1 MEGLLKV
8 SEVEISLLGGDPA
21 EWVFMTFD
29 PDLQVNMRPIIEH
42 LSGRRTML
50 LSVDGWLD
58 MKEQVA
64 DMLEQFVELRRRVA
78 AYEAE
83 AE

>member
-21 EWVFMTFD
+21 EWVSMTFD
-29 PDLQVNMRPIIEH
+29 PELQVNMRPIIEVMRGERVVP
-42 LSGRRTML
+42 SAE
-50 LSVDGWLD
+50 VWLD

-78 AYEAE
+78 AYEAG

>member
-1 MEGLLKV
+1 M

-21 EWVFMTFD
+21 EWVSMTFD
-29 PDLQVNMRPIIEH
+29 PELQVNMRPII
-42 LSGRRTML
+42 
-50 LSVDGWLD
+50 SVMRGERVVPSAEVWLD

-64 DMLEQFVELRRRVA
+64 DMLEQFIELRRRVA

>member
-42 LSGRRTML
+42 LAGRKTLL
-50 LSVDGWLD
+50 LSADQWLD

-64 DMLEQFVELRRRVA
+64 DMLEQFVELRRKVVLDA
-78 AYEAE
+78 GG
-83 AE
+83 

>member
-21 EWVFMTFD
+21 EWVSMTFD
-29 PDLQVNMRPIIEH
+29 PELQVNMRPII
-42 LSGRRTML
+42 
-50 LSVDGWLD
+50 SVMRGERVVPSAEVWLD

-64 DMLEQFVELRRRVA
+64 DMLEQFIELRRRVA

>member
-1 MEGLLKV
+1 MEGLLRV

-21 EWVFMTFD
+21 EWVTMTFD
-29 PDLQVNMRPIIEH
+29 PDLQVNMRPII
-42 LSGRRTML
+42 
-50 LSVDGWLD
+50 SVMRGERVVPSAEVWLD

-64 DMLEQFVELRRRVA
+64 DMLEQFIELRRRVA

>member
-8 SEVEISLLGGDPA
+8 SEVKISFLGGDPA
-21 EWVFMTFD
+21 EWVSMTFD
-29 PDLQVNMRPIIEH
+29 PDLQVNVRPIIEH
-42 LSGRRTML
+42 LSGRRTIVLTQDM
-50 LSVDGWLD
+50 WLD

>member
-29 PDLQVNMRPIIEH
+29 PDLQVNMRPII
-42 LSGRRTML
+42 
-50 LSVDGWLD
+50 SVMRGERVVPSAEVWLD

-64 DMLEQFVELRRRVA
+64 DMLEQFIELRRRVA
-78 AYEAE
+78 AYEVDAE
-83 AE
+83 

>member
-1 MEGLLKV
+1 MEGLLRV

-21 EWVFMTFD
+21 EWVKMTFD
-29 PDLQVNMRPIIEH
+29 PDLEVNMRPIIEH

-78 AYEAE
+78 AYEA

>member
-21 EWVFMTFD
+21 EWVSMTFD
-29 PDLQVNMRPIIEH
+29 PELQVNMRPII
-42 LSGRRTML
+42 
-50 LSVDGWLD
+50 SVMRGERVVPSAEVWLD
-58 MKEQVA
+58 MKQQVA
-64 DMLEQFVELRRRVA
+64 DMLDQFIELRRSVA